1 MKDDMISRQ
10 AAISEIMEDLKDRSL
25 HDDPATPEDYAEG
38 YDEGIRNAAAIVL
51 QVPSAQSGGED
62 ARSMCGECDAW
73 NQYKSRKPCED
84 AVSRFEVLRLIDY
97 SSHDL
102 NDSVDNRYMQN
113 EIKQLPSV
121 VPKQPGWIYIEEAL
135 PKTIINEHTLDYQ
148 EYNCL
153 CDFGDNGF
161 DVRTYKFG
169 NGHFWNGGGN
179 VDKYVT
185 AWQPLPE
192 IPDALKQ
199 KPLEGGQ
206 DEN

>member
-1 MKDDMISRQ
+1 MHNQGMNSSAVVRKEKTMDDLISRQ
-10 AAISEIMEDLKDRSL
+10 TALTALAEAMPSLTTPDGCGQFDHDIQVTDEAYVDCMRIIHDL
-25 HDDPATPEDYAEG
+25 
-38 YDEGIRNAAAIVL
+38 
-51 QVPSAQSGGED
+51 PSAQ
-62 ARSMCGECDAW
+62 
-73 NQYKSRKPCED
+73 
-84 AVSRFEVLRLIDY
+84 
-97 SSHDL
+97 
-102 NDSVDNRYMQN
+102 
-113 EIKQLPSV
+113 
-121 VPKQPGWIYIEEAL
+121 PGWTYIEEAL
-135 PKTIINEHTLDYQ
+135 PKTIINEHTHDYQ

-199 KPLEGGQ
+199 KPWEGGQ
-206 DEN
+206 E

>member
-1 MKDDMISRQ
+1 MKDD
-10 AAISEIMEDLKDRSL
+10 LK
-25 HDDPATPEDYAEG
+25 
-38 YDEGIRNAAAIVL
+38 YDEWCDDCKEYDNERHCCPRWNRVIRQTVEDMKAAQPEQLKIHLTDDEYEKLKKVMREQPL
-51 QVPSAQSGGED
+51 MLFPKDD
-62 ARSMCGECDAW
+62 A
-73 NQYKSRKPCED
+73 
-84 AVSRFEVLRLIDY
+84 
-97 SSHDL
+97 
-102 NDSVDNRYMQN
+102 
-113 EIKQLPSV
+113 
-121 VPKQPGWIYIEEAL
+121 QPGWTYIEEAL
-135 PKTIINEHTLDYQ
+135 PKTIINEHTHDYQ

-199 KPLEGGQ
+199 PWEGKKS
-206 DEN
+206 

>member
-1 MKDDMISRQ
+1 MSDLISRW

-51 QVPSAQSGGED
+51 QVSSAQQ
-62 ARSMCGECDAW
+62 W
-73 NQYKSRKPCED
+73 TY
-84 AVSRFEVLRLIDY
+84 V
-97 SSHDL
+97 
-102 NDSVDNRYMQN
+102 
-113 EIKQLPSV
+113 
-121 VPKQPGWIYIEEAL
+121 EEEL
-135 PKTIINEHTLDYQ
+135 PKTIINEHTHDYQ

-153 CDFGDNGF
+153 CDFGDYGF

-169 NGHFWNGGGN
+169 NGHFWNGGGI

-192 IPDALKQ
+192 IPDALKPQ
-199 KPLEGGQ
+199 PWEGG
-206 DEN
+206 DNDRLPNT